1 MVETVLGMTD
11 LQIKLF
17 TALGQILVAAAVGAI
32 AWRQWR
38 TAQQQAE
45 TARKKLVLDLFDRR
59 IDLYERLEELL
70 GELERDKNPNLTF
83 LKLHHLTSKMRW
95 AFGPAIVRRLNRD
108 VIPVF
113 RQYLDA
119 DAAVRRTLPP
129 EESLEARQRLIDA
142 MSEVADAWKMLPEI
156 FANSLTLR
164 D

>member
-1 MVETVLGMTD
+1 MVETVLGMTE

-59 IDLYERLEELL
+59 IELYERLEELL

-83 LKLHHLTSKMRW
+83 LRLHQLTSKMRW

-113 RQYLDA
+113 RRYLDA
-119 DAAVRRTLPP
+119 DAALRRATPLG
-129 EESLEARQRLIDA
+129 ESPEARQRLIEA
-142 MSEVADAWKMLPEI
+142 MSEVADAWEMLPEI
-156 FANSLTLR
+156 FASSLTLR

>member
-17 TALGQILVAAAVGAI
+17 TAIGQILVAAAVGSI

-59 IDLYERLEELL
+59 IGLYEHLEELL
-70 GELERDKNPNLTF
+70 GELERGKNPNLTF
-83 LKLHHLTSKMRW
+83 LQVHQLTAKMRW
-95 AFGPAIVRRLNRD
+95 VFGPAIVRRLSRD
-108 VIPVF
+108 VVPVF

-119 DAAVRRTLPP
+119 DQAVRRTTDP
-129 EESLEARQRLIDA
+129 EASLEARQRLIEA
-142 MSEVADAWKMLPEI
+142 FEKVGDAWAMLPEI